1 MANKTV
7 NLVSELDFETIR
19 GNIAAFIANNSS
31 FTDYNYEGSGLSL
44 VMDILAYNT
53 HYNAVYLNMSMNEN
67 FIDTAQLRSSVVSI
81 AKNLGYTPRS
91 KKSSKTKISFRI
103 PTTDP
108 LNSSLTLDKTIKF
121 VGDIDGT
128 TYIFQPSKAV
138 SSISDGNRYTFTDVE
153 LREGT
158 RLSIQYNATD
168 ADGNPVNRFYI
179 NNFNIDTESIEVY
192 NNQEAGTSGD
202 LQTYNLVSDITIL
215 DSVSQIY
222 YLFEST
228 NRNYVIQF
236 GDGVL
241 GMRPAGGTIIISFQ
255 TSSGESANGI
265 SKLTLSDTIGAGRG
279 IGLESFGSSDVIFDN
294 IETSYGGASEEAI
307 ESIRINAL
315 NNFSTQGRAVTAE
328 DYRFFLERDYPQ
340 AESISVWG
348 GQDNDPPIYGKV
360 FISFKPKRGFRI
372 TNAVKQEIITNILE
386 TKNVLTVIPEIVDAD
401 YTFIQ
406 INTSVLYNAKRT
418 IYTSA
423 ELKSLILEKIMSY
436 NAEELIKFGTRFSYS
451 KFVNEIDKTEN
462 SIISNYTL
470 IKLRKNFNVNIDATS
485 TYTIEFQNSLRAG
498 TFRSATGFKSLND
511 STLGA
516 TNDEFFLE
524 DDSSGLIRIYK
535 IDSGNK
541 VILKTNSGT
550 IDYNTGLVKITNL
563 KPSYVPNTDK
573 SLDVVAEP
581 VEYTVTSARNNI
593 LAIIDTDVNINM
605 RVE

>member
-1 MANKTV
+1 MSNKTV

-19 GNIAAFIANNSS
+19 NNIAAYIANNSS
-31 FTDYNYEGSGLSL
+31 FTDYNYEGSGLSTI
-44 VMDILAYNT
+44 MDILAYNT
-53 HYNAVYLNMSMNEN
+53 HYNAVYLNMALNEN

-81 AKNLGYTPRS
+81 ARNLGYTPRS
-91 KKSSKTKISFRI
+91 KKSSKTKVSFRI

-108 LNSSLTLDKTIKF
+108 NNTSLTLEKTTKF
-121 VGDIDGT
+121 VGDIDGS
-128 TYIFQPSKAV
+128 TYIFQPTSA
-138 SSISDGNRYTFTDVE
+138 ITALSDGSRYTFNNVE

-158 RLSIQYNATD
+158 RLSIQYDATD
-168 ADGNPVNRFYI
+168 ADGNLVNRFFI

-192 NNQEAGTSGD
+192 NQEAGVSGN

-215 DSVSQIY
+215 DEESQIY

-241 GMRPAGGTIIISFQ
+241 GKKPEGGTIIISFQ
-255 TSSGESANGI
+255 TSSGEAANGI
-265 SKLTLSDTIGAGRG
+265 SKLTLSDTIGAGRT
-279 IGLESFGSSDVIFDN
+279 IGLESFGASDIIFDN
-294 IETSYGGASEEAI
+294 IETSYGGASEESI
-307 ESIRINAL
+307 ESVRINAL
-315 NNFSTQGRAVTAE
+315 TNFSTQGRAVTAE

-348 GQDNDPPIYGKV
+348 GQDNVPPIYGKV
-360 FISFKPKRGFRI
+360 FISFKPRKGFRI
-372 TNAVKQEIITNILE
+372 TNAVKQEILSNILE
-386 TKNVLTVIPEIVDAD
+386 TKNILTVIPEIVDAD
-401 YTFIQ
+401 YTFVQ
-406 INTSVLYNAKRT
+406 ISTSVLYNAKRT

-423 ELKSLILEKIMSY
+423 ELQSLILDKIMSY
-436 NAEELIKFGTRFSYS
+436 NSEELVKFGTRFSYS
-451 KFVNEIDKTEN
+451 KFVNEIDRTEN

-470 IKLRKNFNVNIDATS
+470 IKLRKNFPVNIDITN
-485 TYTIEFQNSLRAG
+485 TYTIDFQNPLRAG
-498 TFRSATGFKSLND
+498 TFRSATGFRALND

-516 TNDEFFLE
+516 TNDEFFIE

-563 KPSYVPNTDK
+563 KPSSVVNIDK
-573 SLDVVAEP
+573 TLDVIAEP
-581 VEYTVTSARNNI
+581 VEYTVTSRRNNI
-593 LAIIDTDVNINM
+593 LVIVDTDVNINM

>member
-1 MANKTV
+1 MSNKTV

-19 GNIAAFIANNSS
+19 NNIAAYIANNSS
-31 FTDYNYEGSGLSL
+31 FTDYNYEGSGLSII
-44 VMDILAYNT
+44 MDILAYNT
-53 HYNAVYLNMSMNEN
+53 HYNAVYLNMALNEN

-81 AKNLGYTPRS
+81 ARNLGYTPRS
-91 KKSSKTKISFRI
+91 KKSAKTKVTFRI

-108 LNSSLTLDKTIKF
+108 LNTSLTLEKTTKF

-128 TYIFQPSKAV
+128 TYIFQPTSAI
-138 SSISDGNRYTFTDVE
+138 SALSDGSRYTFNNVE

-158 RLSIQYNATD
+158 RLSIQYDATD
-168 ADGNPVNRFYI
+168 ADGNLVNRFFI

-192 NNQEAGTSGD
+192 NQEAGVSGN

-215 DSVSQIY
+215 DEESQIY

-228 NRNYVIQF
+228 NRNYIIQF

-241 GMRPAGGTIIISFQ
+241 GKKPEGGTIIISFQ
-255 TSSGESANGI
+255 TSSGEAANGI
-265 SKLTLSDTIGAGRG
+265 SKLTLSDTIGLGRAT
-279 IGLESFGSSDVIFDN
+279 GLETFGASDIVFDN
-294 IETSYGGASEEAI
+294 IETSYGGASEESI
-307 ESIRINAL
+307 ESVRINAL
-315 NNFSTQGRAVTAE
+315 TNFSTQGRAVTAE

-348 GQDNDPPIYGKV
+348 GQENVPPIYGKV
-360 FISFKPKRGFRI
+360 FISFKPRKGFRI
-372 TNAVKQEIITNILE
+372 TNSVKQEIITNILE
-386 TKNVLTVIPEIVDAD
+386 TKNILTVIPEIVDAD

-406 INTSVLYNAKRT
+406 ISTSVLYNAKRT

-423 ELKSLILEKIMSY
+423 ELQSLILDKIMSY
-436 NAEELIKFGTRFSYS
+436 NSEELVKFGTRFSYS
-451 KFVNEIDKTEN
+451 KFVNEIDRTEN

-470 IKLRKNFNVNIDATS
+470 IKLRKNFPVNIDITN
-485 TYTIEFQNSLRAG
+485 TYTIDFQNPLRAG
-498 TFRSATGFKSLND
+498 TFRSATGFRALND

-563 KPSYVPNTDK
+563 KPSSVVNIDK
-573 SLDVVAEP
+573 TLDVIAEP
-581 VEYTVTSARNNI
+581 VEYTVTSRRNNI
-593 LAIIDTDVNINM
+593 LVIVDTDVNINM

>member
-1 MANKTV
+1 MSNKTV

-19 GNIAAFIANNSS
+19 NNIAAYIANNSS
-31 FTDYNYEGSGLSL
+31 FTDYNYEGSGLSTI
-44 VMDILAYNT
+44 MDILAYNT
-53 HYNAVYLNMSMNEN
+53 HYNAVYLNMALNEN

-81 AKNLGYTPRS
+81 ARNLGYTPRS
-91 KKSSKTKISFRI
+91 KKSAKTKVSFRI

-108 LNSSLTLDKTIKF
+108 NNTSLTLEKTTKF
-121 VGDIDGT
+121 VGDIDGS
-128 TYIFQPSKAV
+128 TYIFQPTSA
-138 SSISDGNRYTFTDVE
+138 ITALSDGSRYTFNNVE

-158 RLSIQYNATD
+158 RLSIQYDATD
-168 ADGNPVNRFYI
+168 ADGNLVNRFFI

-192 NNQEAGTSGD
+192 NQEAGVSGN

-215 DSVSQIY
+215 DEESQIY

-241 GMRPAGGTIIISFQ
+241 GKKPEGGTIIISFQ
-255 TSSGESANGI
+255 TSSGEAANGI
-265 SKLTLSDTIGAGRG
+265 SKLTLSDTIGAGRT
-279 IGLESFGSSDVIFDN
+279 IGLESFGASDIIFDN
-294 IETSYGGASEEAI
+294 IETSYGGASEESI
-307 ESIRINAL
+307 ESVRINAL
-315 NNFSTQGRAVTAE
+315 TNFSTQGRAVTAE

-348 GQDNDPPIYGKV
+348 GQDNVPPIYGKV
-360 FISFKPKRGFRI
+360 FISFKPRKGFRI
-372 TNAVKQEIITNILE
+372 TNAVKQEILSNILE
-386 TKNVLTVIPEIVDAD
+386 TKNILTVIPEIVDAD
-401 YTFIQ
+401 YTFVQ
-406 INTSVLYNAKRT
+406 IFTSVLYNAKRT

-423 ELKSLILEKIMSY
+423 ELQSLILDKIMSY
-436 NAEELIKFGTRFSYS
+436 NSEELVKFGTRFSYS
-451 KFVNEIDKTEN
+451 KFVNEIDRTEN

-470 IKLRKNFNVNIDATS
+470 IKLRKNFPVNIDITN
-485 TYTIEFQNSLRAG
+485 TYTIDFQNPLRAG
-498 TFRSATGFKSLND
+498 TFRSATGFRALND

-516 TNDEFFLE
+516 TNDEFFIE

-563 KPSYVPNTDK
+563 KPSSVVNIDK
-573 SLDVVAEP
+573 TLDVIAEP
-581 VEYTVTSARNNI
+581 VEYTVTSRRNNI
-593 LAIIDTDVNINM
+593 LVIVDTDVNINM